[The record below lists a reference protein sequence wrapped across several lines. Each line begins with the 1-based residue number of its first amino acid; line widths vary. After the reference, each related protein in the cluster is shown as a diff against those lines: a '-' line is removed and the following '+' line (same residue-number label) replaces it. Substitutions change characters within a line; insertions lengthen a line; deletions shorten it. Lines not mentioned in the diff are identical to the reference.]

1 MSSVTLSSPHLPV
14 QPSVGGVMRGVLLA
28 LLPGVAAMV
37 WLLGIG
43 VLINVA
49 LCIATCLATEA
60 LCLRLRKRPL
70 PAFMAD
76 WTAVLTGAL
85 LGLALPPL
93 APWWIAVVG
102 ASSAIVLG
110 KQLYG
115 GLGYNPFNPAMVGY
129 VVLLISF
136 PTELT
141 LWTVERAD
149 LATTLA
155 AQFGGLGNAALDSVT
170 AASPLDALRTGLSQ
184 NLTVDEARI
193 ASLFA
198 GGGWG
203 WVNLGFLLGGLWLIW
218 RKLISWHIPVAMLAG
233 LAAMATLFWLIDA
246 DRHADPL
253 FHLLSGAA
261 MLGAFFIATDPV
273 SGATTPRGK
282 LVFGA
287 GIGVLVY
294 LIRQW
299 GGYPDG
305 VAFGVLLMNMTVP
318 LLDTHLQP
326 RVYGQGKAA
335 RPDR

>member
-1 MSSVTLSSPHLPV
+1 MNTGTLSSPHLPV
-14 QPSVGGVMRGVLLA
+14 RPSVGQVMRSVLLA
-28 LLPGVAAMV
+28 LIPGTAAMV

-43 VLINVA
+43 VLSNLAI
-49 LCIATCLATEA
+49 CIGTCLLAEA
-60 LCLRLRKRPL
+60 ACLALRDRPVRRFL
-70 PAFMAD
+70 SD

-85 LGLALPPL
+85 IALALPPL
-93 APWWIAVVG
+93 APWWLGVVG
-102 ASSAIVLG
+102 GLSAIVLG
-110 KQLYG
+110 KHVYG

-141 LWTVERAD
+141 LWTVARPDA
-149 LATTLA
+149 ATTLA
-155 AQFGGLGNAALDSVT
+155 AQFGSLAPATLDGVT
-170 AASPLDALRTGLSQ
+170 AATPLDALRTGLTQ
-184 NLTVDEARI
+184 QLTVGEARI
-193 ASLFA
+193 DSVFA

-203 WVNLGFLLGGLWLIW
+203 WINLGFLLGGIWLLW
-218 RKLISWHIPVAMLAG
+218 RKTISWHIPVGLLGG
-233 LAAMATLFWLIDA
+233 LAVIAALFWLVDA

-253 FHLLSGAA
+253 FHLLSGAV
-261 MLGAFFIATDPV
+261 MIGAFFIATDPV

-305 VAFGVLLMNMTVP
+305 VAFAVLLMNLTVP